1 MDPVNKKGREADIKP
16 KGAGSP
22 LVSLYLVITLPLTAP
37 ISEHMRNEESESVH
51 TSHYLF
57 GFMCV
62 LVENKAVRLFGL
74 PSVFG

>member
-37 ISEHMRNEESESVH
+37 ISEHMRNEESESVL
-51 TSHYLF
+51 TLSIWL
-57 GFMCV
+57 CRI
-62 LVENKAVRLFGL
+62 NKAVRLFGL

>member
-37 ISEHMRNEESESVH
+37 ISEHMRNEESESVL
-51 TSHYLF
+51 TLSIRL
-57 GFMCV
+57 CRI
-62 LVENKAVRLFGL
+62 NKAVRLFGL

>member
-51 TSHYLF
+51 TIYSVL
-57 GFMCV
+57 CV

-74 PSVFG
+74 HSVFG